1 MSRRSFAARGVST
14 VFLSATLLTIEAVAG
29 REGLLAAEKGAVTN
43 ARLTDVRE
51 RWAVARAIEGASRQL
66 AEPQCQGLFDEFG
79 DASGQPLRATLD
91 AQGLSGPDYLARV
104 FFYDAPAPHCGSS
117 NLVITTPGSRA
128 VLVCGPRFVREMARN
143 SRHAE
148 ATIIHEM
155 LHSLGLGENPPSSD
169 YITSRV
175 RARCGRGQ
183 QTAAEG
189 NPLAKA
195 LAAAAQVDS
204 SSATR

>member
-1 MSRRSFAARGVST
+1 MSRRSFAARGVSIA
-14 VFLSATLLTIEAVAG
+14 FLSATLLAIEAVAV
-29 REGLLAAEKGAVTN
+29 REGLLAAEKGVAVAN

-51 RWAVARAIEGASRQL
+51 RWVVARAIQGAARQL
-66 AEPQCQGLFDEFG
+66 AEPQCQGLFDEFA

-104 FFYDAPAPHCGSS
+104 FFYDAPASLCGSS

-128 VLVCGPRFVREMARN
+128 VLVCGPRFVREMAKN
-143 SRHAE
+143 SPHAE

-169 YITSRV
+169 DITSRV
-175 RARCGRGQ
+175 RARCGRGHQ
-183 QTAAEG
+183 AVTEG
-189 NPLAKA
+189 NTLA
-195 LAAAAQVDS
+195 
-204 SSATR
+204 RR